1 MKITPCIIG
10 LGYVGLPIV
19 LNLSEKFLTYGFDI
33 NKERIQNLKKKID
46 TNKEFAPKK
55 FNNLKKIIFTNKIND
70 IKKCNFFIICVPTPI
85 NKKKNPDL
93 KNLINATKIV
103 SKILKK
109 DDIIFIESTVF
120 PGVTEQCK
128 NYLEKK
134 TKLKNNKNFFIGYSP
149 ERINP
154 GDKKYTLKNINKIIA
169 IETENKIVLKKIYK
183 IYNKISKKLIK
194 SKNIKE
200 AEASKVIENIQRDL
214 NIALMNEI
222 LLICKKLKINFNEV
236 IRLAKTKWNF
246 LNFKPGLVGGHCLP
260 VDPYYLSSIAR
271 KKNYRARVLLAGRK
285 TNNYMFNYV
294 INELISFLNKRN
306 KSLKNSRIMIVGL
319 TYKAGVADT
328 RNSLS
333 FKIFKKIK
341 KYNNKINGCD
351 PFVSEKI
358 KKIYGIDNKICK
370 SKKFDVILFLSYHD
384 TFKKIFRDI
393 LLSRD
398 RNKVLDPFNYY
409 S

>member
-19 LNLSEKFLTYGFDI
+19 LNLSRTFLTYGFDI
-33 NKERIQNLKKKID
+33 DKGRIHNLKKKID
-46 TNKEFAPKK
+46 TNKEFSRKK
-55 FNNLKKIIFTNKIND
+55 FNSLKKIIFTNKIKD
-70 IKKCNFFIICVPTPI
+70 IKKCNFFILCVPTPI
-85 NKKKNPDL
+85 NKKKSPDL
-93 KNLINATKIV
+93 RKLKNAIEIV

-120 PGVTEQCK
+120 PGATEQCK

-169 IETENKIVLKKIYK
+169 IETNNKTVLKKVFN

-200 AEASKVIENIQRDL
+200 AETSKVIENTQRDL

-222 LLICKKLKINFNEV
+222 LLICKKLKINFTEV

-260 VDPYYLSSIAR
+260 VDPHYLSSIAR
-271 KKNYRARVLLAGRK
+271 KNNFRTKVALAGRK
-285 TNNYMFNYV
+285 INDYMLNYV
-294 INELISFLNKRN
+294 IKELSNFLNKKN
-306 KSLKNSRIMIVGL
+306 KSLKNSKIIIVGL
-319 TYKAGVADT
+319 TYKAGVADM
-328 RNSLS
+328 RNSLN
-333 FKIFKKIK
+333 FKIFNKIK

-351 PFVSEKI
+351 PFVSEKT
-358 KKIYGIDNKICK
+358 KKIYGIINKIHK
-370 SKKFDVILFLSYHD
+370 NKKFDVILFLSYHNS
-384 TFKKIFRDI
+384 FKKIFKKI
-393 LLSRD
+393 LSSKD
-398 RNKVLDPFNYY
+398 SDKILDPFNYY

>member
-1 MKITPCIIG
+1 MKIIPCIIG
-10 LGYVGLPIV
+10 LGYVGLPIT
-19 LNLSEKFLTYGFDI
+19 LGIAKKFLTYGFDI
-33 NKERIQNLKKKID
+33 NKERIKNLKKKID
-46 TNKEFAPKK
+46 TNKEFVRKK
-55 FNNLKKIIFTNKIND
+55 FNKLKKIRFTDKIKD

-85 NKKKNPDL
+85 NKKKIPDL
-93 KNLINATKIV
+93 KSLKNSIEII

-120 PGVTEQCK
+120 PGVTEKCK

-134 TKLKNNKNFFIGYSP
+134 TNLKNNKDFFIGYSP

-154 GDKKYTLKNINKIIA
+154 GDKKYTLKNIKKIIA
-169 IETENKIVLKKIYK
+169 IETNNKAVLKRVFN

-194 SKNIKE
+194 SKNIKA
-200 AEASKVIENIQRDL
+200 AETSKVIENIQRDL

-260 VDPYYLSSIAR
+260 VDPHYFSSIAR
-271 KKNYRARVLLAGRK
+271 KNNFRTKIVLAGRK
-285 TNNYMFNYV
+285 MNDYMLIHV
-294 INELISFLNKRN
+294 IKELSNFLNKKN
-306 KSLKNSRIMIVGL
+306 KSLKDSKIMIVGL
-319 TYKAGVADT
+319 TYKAGVADM
-328 RNSLS
+328 RNSLN

-351 PFVSEKI
+351 PFVSEKT
-358 KKIYGIDNKICK
+358 KKIHGIFNKIHK
-370 SKKFDVILFLSYHD
+370 NKKFDVILFLSYHNS
-384 TFKKIFRDI
+384 FKKIFKKI
-393 LLSRD
+393 LSSKD
-398 RNKVLDPFNYY
+398 RNKILDPFNYY